1 MKQPNA
7 EKLAVIN
14 EKLKELYE
22 LTHELVFETWDDIG
36 DIDYGLV
43 SVMYS
48 LEEDIERV
56 NDNQEYNMSIVK
68 NDHITL

>member
-14 EKLKELYE
+14 EKLNELYN

-43 SVMYS
+43 AVMYS

-56 NDNQEYNMSIVK
+56 NDN
-68 NDHITL
+68 

>member
-56 NDNQEYNMSIVK
+56 NDN
-68 NDHITL
+68 